1 MNRRRVYLLSPLG
14 VSLLSGC
21 SDIGTTLGRPTGLG
35 SPRLINFGVYVGVL
49 GLLGLAA
56 VHLIQAARKPSA
68 NRMHLQ
74 HSALL
79 FGVALLIRQWLPQ
92 TSSGLLLV
100 PPIPFG
106 HRVEWVTTFISG
118 VAWLTAI
125 IGLCIGMPPGRSDE
139 QASAGAVLTI
149 IGTLCTALLGFWNP
163 GAMPSVN
170 APIVVQVQPAPAPE
184 TRPLS
189 VDQARQYLTD
199 WTRQRDNHAKTLAV
213 FLGERDELVNHLR
226 GLGTPSSEELL
237 QKPEARVLAD
247 ELVDITRQ
255 IESLSAESDRL
266 SLAVV
271 KMNSVL
277 RRIER
282 HQRLSASNSLSAAE
296 HSLLEQSVRELEST
310 LRPATGLP
318 AVV

>member
-1 MNRRRVYLLSPLG
+1 MSHRRVCLLSLLG
-14 VSLLSGC
+14 ISFLSGC
-21 SDIGTTLGRPTGLG
+21 SGIGTTLGRPTGLG
-35 SPRLINFGVYVGVL
+35 SPWLINFGVYVVVC

-56 VHLIQAARKPSA
+56 THLVFAAQKTDG
-68 NRMHLQ
+68 NRIHLQ
-74 HSALL
+74 SSAIL
-79 FGVALLIRQWLPQ
+79 FGVALLVRQWLPQ
-92 TSSGLLLV
+92 TSHGWMLV

-106 HRVEWVTTFISG
+106 QRVEWVTTFISS

-125 IGLCIGMPPGRSDE
+125 IGLLMGLPRGRSDE

-163 GAMPSVN
+163 GALPAAN
-170 APIVVQVQPAPAPE
+170 APVTAQVQPAPVPE
-184 TRPLS
+184 SRPRS
-189 VDQARQYLTD
+189 VEQARQYLTD
-199 WTRQRDNHAKTLAV
+199 WTRQRDSHAKTLAV

-226 GLGTPSSEELL
+226 SLGAASSDELL

-255 IESLSAESDRL
+255 IESLSAEADRL

-271 KMNSVL
+271 KMTSVL

-282 HQRLSASNSLSAAE
+282 R
-296 HSLLEQSVRELEST
+296 
-310 LRPATGLP
+310 
-318 AVV
+318 